1 MSSTLKTYRYIF
13 KHIFSYI
20 WLFIASTVA
29 VYGILIPI
37 FTLIGSIMLR
47 LARVRYISN
56 TNLIEIISQ
65 HPVLDLG
72 LILLILAVIV
82 AIYWQVTF
90 LFLGTM
96 QINYGKKLTIDSLL
110 RLSVQRVRKTFFRS
124 VWFLL
129 IYCILILPFGGLGF
143 STPLLNKIRIP
154 SFLVDYFLTENRPLL
169 LVMILLYVVTFYL
182 GIRLFLVL
190 PLIILGKRNAHTA
203 VKQSWQITK
212 INFKP
217 IVLRLVLL
225 FATTIVV
232 IIAGQLLVLGEQ
244 TLFDRMTP
252 TGVAFLAASVNLIL
266 IEFFMFLSSIAAG
279 AGSLM
284 IMTEYLAGDQR
295 FTAHTHRLSDQ
306 LQELSYNVGNQRWI
320 RIIAGL
326 LVIGGIGFNSLYL
339 TGFFSDTPIT
349 ISHRGVNAKNG
360 VQNTIESLKNTS
372 RLHPD
377 FIEIDI
383 HETKDHQFVLM
394 HDENLKNLTGVDKAP
409 HQLTLKQLTKL
420 TAHENG
426 SSAKIASLDDYMDA
440 AEKLKQ
446 PLLIEFKTTKYDDPK
461 VVERFNAKYG
471 QRILK
476 NHDQVHSLDYDA
488 VEKLKELNP
497 KLTVGYILPFNFI
510 GVPQSSADFYT
521 MEYSTLNNSF
531 LLTAELTG
539 RKVYAWTVN
548 SDDAMARLN
557 FMGVDGIIT
566 DKLELLQKTVKLLNH
581 HPSYGSRLINFT
593 YELGS

>member
-37 FTLIGSIMLR
+37 FTLIGSVMLR

-360 VQNTIESLKNTS
+360 VQNTIESFKNTS

-394 HDENLKNLTGVDKAP
+394 HDENLKNLTGVDKTP

-426 SSAKIASLDDYMDA
+426 SSAKIASLDDYMDT

-566 DKLELLQKTVKLLNH
+566 DKLELLQKTVKQLNH

>member
-20 WLFIASTVA
+20 WLFIASTVT
-29 VYGILIPI
+29 VYGILILI
-37 FTLIGSIMLR
+37 FTLIGSVMLR

-566 DKLELLQKTVKLLNH
+566 DKLELLQKTVKQLNH

>member
-37 FTLIGSIMLR
+37 FTLIGSVMLR

-90 LFLGTM
+90 LFLGIM

-124 VWFLL
+124 VWFLI

-349 ISHRGVNAKNG
+349 ISHRGVNAKSG

-461 VVERFNAKYG
+461 AVERFNAKYG

-566 DKLELLQKTVKLLNH
+566 DKLELLQKTVKQLNH

>member
-284 IMTEYLAGDQR
+284 IMTEYLTGDQR

-566 DKLELLQKTVKLLNH
+566 DKLELLQKTVKQLNH

>member
-284 IMTEYLAGDQR
+284 IMTEYLTGDQR
-295 FTAHTHRLSDQ
+295 FTTHTHRLSDQ

-510 GVPQSSADFYT
+510 GVPQSSANFYT

-566 DKLELLQKTVKLLNH
+566 DKLELLQKTVKQLNH

>member
-426 SSAKIASLDDYMDA
+426 NSAKIASLDDYMDA

-566 DKLELLQKTVKLLNH
+566 DKLELLQKTVKQLNH

>member
-37 FTLIGSIMLR
+37 FTLIGSVMLR

-510 GVPQSSADFYT
+510 GVPQSSANFYT

-566 DKLELLQKTVKLLNH
+566 DKLELLQKTVKQLNH

>member
-129 IYCILILPFGGLGF
+129 SYCILILPFGGLGF

-426 SSAKIASLDDYMDA
+426 SSTKIASLDDYMDA

-461 VVERFNAKYG
+461 VVECFNAKYG

-566 DKLELLQKTVKLLNH
+566 DKLELLQKTVKQLNH

>member
-420 TAHENG
+420 TTHENG

-566 DKLELLQKTVKLLNH
+566 DKLELLQKTVKQLNH

>member
-37 FTLIGSIMLR
+37 FTLIGSVMLR

-90 LFLGTM
+90 LFLGSM

-566 DKLELLQKTVKLLNH
+566 DKLELLQKTVKQLNH

>member
-37 FTLIGSIMLR
+37 FTLIGSVMLR

-320 RIIAGL
+320 RIIAGS

-383 HETKDHQFVLM
+383 HETKGHQFVLM

-566 DKLELLQKTVKLLNH
+566 DKLELLQKTVKQLNH

>member
-190 PLIILGKRNAHTA
+190 PLIILGKRNAPTA

-372 RLHPD
+372 QLHPD

-566 DKLELLQKTVKLLNH
+566 DKLELLQKTVKQLNH

>member
-154 SFLVDYFLTENRPLL
+154 SFLVNYFLTENRPLL

-566 DKLELLQKTVKLLNH
+566 DKLELLQKTVKQLNH

>member
-37 FTLIGSIMLR
+37 FTLIGSVMLR

-56 TNLIEIISQ
+56 TNLIEIIIQ

-169 LVMILLYVVTFYL
+169 LVMILLYVVTFHL

-284 IMTEYLAGDQR
+284 IMTEYLAGEQR

-566 DKLELLQKTVKLLNH
+566 DKLELLQKTVKQLNH

>member
-510 GVPQSSADFYT
+510 GVPQSSANFYT

-566 DKLELLQKTVKLLNH
+566 DKLELLQKTVKQLNH

>member
-37 FTLIGSIMLR
+37 FTLIGSVMLR

-190 PLIILGKRNAHTA
+190 PLIILGKRNTHTA

-320 RIIAGL
+320 RIIAGS

-476 NHDQVHSLDYDA
+476 NYDQVHSLDYDA

-566 DKLELLQKTVKLLNH
+566 DKLELLQKTVKQLNH

>member
-497 KLTVGYILPFNFI
+497 KLIVGYILPFNFI

-566 DKLELLQKTVKLLNH
+566 DKLELLQKTVKQLNH

>member
-110 RLSVQRVRKTFFRS
+110 RLSVQRVSKTFFRS

-566 DKLELLQKTVKLLNH
+566 DKLELLQKTVKQLNH

>member
-225 FATTIVV
+225 FATIIVV

-497 KLTVGYILPFNFI
+497 KLTVGYILSFNFI

-566 DKLELLQKTVKLLNH
+566 DKLELLQKTVKQLNH

>member
-37 FTLIGSIMLR
+37 FTLIGSIILR

-566 DKLELLQKTVKLLNH
+566 DKLELLQKTVKQLNH

>member
-37 FTLIGSIMLR
+37 FTLIGSVMLR

-90 LFLGTM
+90 LFLGTI

-566 DKLELLQKTVKLLNH
+566 DKLELLQKTVKQLNH

>member
-37 FTLIGSIMLR
+37 FTLIGSVMLR

-320 RIIAGL
+320 RIIAGS

-476 NHDQVHSLDYDA
+476 NYDQVHSLDYDA

-566 DKLELLQKTVKLLNH
+566 DKLELLQNTVKQLNH

>member
-37 FTLIGSIMLR
+37 FTLIGSVMLR

-56 TNLIEIISQ
+56 TNLIEIIIQ

-244 TLFDRMTP
+244 ALFDRMTP

-284 IMTEYLAGDQR
+284 IMTEHLAGEQR

-566 DKLELLQKTVKLLNH
+566 DKLELLQKTVKQLNH

>member
-360 VQNTIESLKNTS
+360 VQNTIEPLKNTS

-566 DKLELLQKTVKLLNH
+566 DKLELLQKTVKQLNH

>member
-1 MSSTLKTYRYIF
+1 MSSTLKTYRYIL

-37 FTLIGSIMLR
+37 FTLIGSVMLR

-566 DKLELLQKTVKLLNH
+566 DKLELLQKTVKQLNH

-593 YELGS
+593 YELGN

>member
-284 IMTEYLAGDQR
+284 IMTEYLDGDQR

-510 GVPQSSADFYT
+510 GVPQSSANFYT

-566 DKLELLQKTVKLLNH
+566 DKLELLQKTVKQLNH

>member
-37 FTLIGSIMLR
+37 FTLIGSVMLR

-244 TLFDRMTP
+244 TLFDRMIP

-394 HDENLKNLTGVDKAP
+394 HDENLKNLTGVDKTP

-566 DKLELLQKTVKLLNH
+566 DKLELLQKTVKQLNH

>member
-37 FTLIGSIMLR
+37 FTLIGSVMLR

-409 HQLTLKQLTKL
+409 HQVTLKQLTKL

-566 DKLELLQKTVKLLNH
+566 DKLELLQKTVKQLNH

>member
-284 IMTEYLAGDQR
+284 IMTEYLTGDQR
-295 FTAHTHRLSDQ
+295 FTTHTHRLSDQ

-446 PLLIEFKTTKYDDPK
+446 RLLIEFKTTKYDDPK

-510 GVPQSSADFYT
+510 GVPQSSANFYT

-566 DKLELLQKTVKLLNH
+566 DKLELLQKTVKQLNH

>member
-37 FTLIGSIMLR
+37 FTLIGSVMLR

-566 DKLELLQKTVKLLNH
+566 DKLELLQKTVKQLNH

>member
-190 PLIILGKRNAHTA
+190 PLIILGKRNAPTA

-566 DKLELLQKTVKLLNH
+566 DKLELLQKTVKQLNH

>member
-37 FTLIGSIMLR
+37 FTLIGSVMLR

-295 FTAHTHRLSDQ
+295 FIAHTHRLSEQ

-360 VQNTIESLKNTS
+360 VQNTIGSLKNTS

-497 KLTVGYILPFNFI
+497 KLTMGYILPFNFI

-566 DKLELLQKTVKLLNH
+566 DKLELLQKTVKQLNH

>member
-284 IMTEYLAGDQR
+284 IMTEYLTGDQR
-295 FTAHTHRLSDQ
+295 FTTHTHRLSDQ

-510 GVPQSSADFYT
+510 GVPQSSANFYT

-566 DKLELLQKTVKLLNH
+566 DKLELLQKRLNN
-581 HPSYGSRLINFT
+581 LTTIQVMAVD
-593 YELGS
+593 

>member
-37 FTLIGSIMLR
+37 FTLIGSVMLR

-360 VQNTIESLKNTS
+360 VQNTVESLKNTS

-566 DKLELLQKTVKLLNH
+566 DKLELLQKTVKQLNH

>member
-37 FTLIGSIMLR
+37 FTLIGSVMLR

-56 TNLIEIISQ
+56 INLIEIISQ

-124 VWFLL
+124 VRFLL

-548 SDDAMARLN
+548 SDDVMARLN

-566 DKLELLQKTVKLLNH
+566 DKLELLQRTVKQLNH

>member
-37 FTLIGSIMLR
+37 FTLIGSVMLR

-225 FATTIVV
+225 FATTIIV

-566 DKLELLQKTVKLLNH
+566 DKLELLQKTVKQLNH

>member
-566 DKLELLQKTVKLLNH
+566 DKLELLQKTVKQLNH

>member
-110 RLSVQRVRKTFFRS
+110 RLSVQRVRRTFFRS

-566 DKLELLQKTVKLLNH
+566 DKLELLQKTVKQLNH

>member
-461 VVERFNAKYG
+461 VIERFNAKYG

-510 GVPQSSADFYT
+510 GVPQSSANFYT

-566 DKLELLQKTVKLLNH
+566 DKLELLQKTVKQLNH